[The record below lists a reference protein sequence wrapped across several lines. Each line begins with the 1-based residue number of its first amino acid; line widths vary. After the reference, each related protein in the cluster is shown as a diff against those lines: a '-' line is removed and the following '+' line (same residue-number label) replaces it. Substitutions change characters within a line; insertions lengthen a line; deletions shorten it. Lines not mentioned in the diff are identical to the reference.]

1 MEVVLYKCVYKT
13 DVANKLL
20 NDAVPAFK
28 SDVIPYGAFDPNSA
42 SFRLDTLYDVNY
54 GTYIFNNRRYYGYVD
69 IVVDSKGLYNY
80 TITTDALTTAWYNNC
95 FDTINI
101 CQYSDYGTLLISDPR
116 ASVESKTRWIT
127 NTYSRQTGAYK
138 GTNYIAMC
146 VLAPTPE
153 QYSGILNP
161 NTNPGTI
168 TYVMKDTTFAQFFQI
183 LIKGGYPDPN
193 GKETDPDTGEKYTAF
208 STSKF
213 IPSILGVYVIRGYEF
228 ELESG
233 SQVLNNEIILYSVA
247 TSNKEEIK
255 GKVIESQK
263 IPLPST
269 YPVYKMNNN
278 ISPETDFY
286 YYTGKY
292 DVILDGTTGVTF
304 NTMNIDAQ
312 IHLQIPG
319 TGSFDFTAK
328 DVLGPSSD
336 TILKI
341 GYIKRYDFCG
351 GSVKTILTVNDEIFP
366 DYTLT
371 TALPYKLPIAYDGYI
386 TDWNQ
391 LKASAIINTMGAVAT
406 LALTGL
412 TGFSSLG
419 ITKTALKTATA
430 AAKLAY
436 DARVKAGSPRT
447 IAANAFVQDTLSA
460 SASNQQAQLMYN
472 EQLGRGAVG
481 TLSTMAQSIV
491 NLNAAAR
498 KEKHEAQALHGT
510 IGGSP
515 DYTELPWVTIRYN
528 RPHNQID
535 IQSLYGKPDGEGRNI
550 STLKGYVQTINCHLN
565 SNGLPLN
572 IITDAET
579 ISDSGFRIEQ

>member
-1 MEVVLYKCVYKT
+1 MQVVLYKCVYKT
-13 DVANKLL
+13 NVANKLL
-20 NDAVPAFK
+20 KDAVPAFK

-69 IVVDSKGLYNY
+69 IVVDSNGLYNY

-127 NTYSRQTGAYK
+127 NTYSRQTGAYD

-153 QYSGILNP
+153 QYSSVLNP

-183 LIKGGYPDPN
+183 LIAGGYPDPN
-193 GKETDPDTGEKYTAF
+193 GGQDTTF
-208 STSKF
+208 STAKF
-213 IPSILGVYVIRGYEF
+213 IAGILGVYVIRGYEF
-228 ELESG
+228 ELEPG

-247 TSNKEEIK
+247 TSNKEEVK

-269 YPVYKMNNN
+269 YPVYKMNSTL
-278 ISPETDFY
+278 SPETDFY
-286 YYTGKY
+286 HYTGKY
-292 DVILDGTTGVTF
+292 DVILDGNTGVTF

-371 TALPYKLPIAYDGYI
+371 TALPYKLPIPYDGYI

-391 LKASAIINTMGAVAT
+391 LKASAIINTVGAAIS
-406 LALTGL
+406 LGL
-412 TGFSSLG
+412 TAATGTKAIG
-419 ITKTALKTATA
+419 ISKTAVNTAIGVA
-430 AAKLAY
+430 RSAY
-436 DARVKAGSPRT
+436 SAQVKAGIPREVARGT
-447 IAANAFVQDTLSA
+447 YMRDLA
-460 SASNQQAQLMYN
+460 SAAGPAQQTQLMYN
-472 EQLGRGAVG
+472 DQMGRGAVG
-481 TLSTMAQSIV
+481 ALSTMVQSFV
-491 NLNAAAR
+491 NLNAAEF

-528 RPHNQID
+528 RPYNQID

>member
-1 MEVVLYKCVYKT
+1 MQVVLYKCVYKT
-13 DVANKLL
+13 NVANKLL
-20 NDAVPAFK
+20 NDADPAFK

-80 TITTDALTTAWYNNC
+80 TITTDPLTTAWYNNC
-95 FDTINI
+95 FDTMNI
-101 CQYSDYGTLLISDPR
+101 CQYSDYGTLLITDPR

-138 GTNYIAMC
+138 DFNYIAMC

-153 QYSGILNP
+153 QYSGVLNP

-183 LIKGGYPDPN
+183 LIDGKYPNPDGKG
-193 GKETDPDTGEKYTAF
+193 EITF
-208 STSKF
+208 STVRF

-228 ELESG
+228 ELEPG
-233 SQVLNNEIILYSVA
+233 SQVLNNEIILYSVT
-247 TSNKEEIK
+247 TSDREKE
-255 GKVIESQK
+255 KVIEPQK
-263 IPLPST
+263 IRLPST
-269 YPVYKMNNN
+269 YPVYKMNSTL
-278 ISPETDFY
+278 SPETDFY

-391 LKASAIINTMGAVAT
+391 LKASAIINTVGAIAT
-406 LALTGL
+406 LGLTGL
-412 TGFSSLG
+412 TGAQALSG
-419 ITKTALKTATA
+419 TKTIMKTATT
-430 AAKLAY
+430 AAKAAY
-436 DARVKAGSPRT
+436 VARVKAGSPRV
-447 IAANAFVQDTLSA
+447 IAANEYRKDIMSA
-460 SASNQQAQLMYN
+460 AGNAQQAQLMYG
-472 EQLGRGAVG
+472 EQLGRGLIG
-481 TLSTMAQSIV
+481 SLSTMAQSFV
-491 NLNAAAR
+491 NLNAAAFR
-498 KEKHEAQALHGT
+498 EKHEAAALHGT

-528 RPHNQID
+528 RPYNQID
-535 IQSLYGKPDGEGRNI
+535 IQSLYGKPDGESRNI

>member
-1 MEVVLYKCVYKT
+1 MQVVLYKCVYKT

-20 NDAVPAFK
+20 KDAVPAFN

-69 IVVDSKGLYNY
+69 IVVDSNGLYNY

-101 CQYSDYGTLLISDPR
+101 CQYSDYGTLLITDPR

-127 NTYSRQTGAYK
+127 NTYSRQTKPYDGA
-138 GTNYIAMC
+138 NYIAMC
-146 VLAPTPE
+146 VL
-153 QYSGILNP
+153 NP
-161 NTNPGTI
+161 KSYKNIYYDRVPGTE
-168 TYVMKDTTFAQFFQI
+168 TYIMKDNVFADFLHELWQGK
-183 LIKGGYPDPN
+183 LPN
-193 GKETDPDTGEKYTAF
+193 PADPDNPKEFFPVKY
-208 STSKF
+208 
-213 IPSILGVYVIRGYEF
+213 IPCILGVYVVNGYEYT
-228 ELESG
+228 
-233 SQVLNNEIILYSVA
+233 LNPASKLPNPEIDLYSVT
-247 TSNKEEIK
+247 TSDRQTVKTVEEITIDLSAYDGDEIYLMGSRSK
-255 GKVIESQK
+255 
-263 IPLPST
+263 
-269 YPVYKMNNN
+269 
-278 ISPETDFY
+278 TDFY
-286 YYTGKY
+286 YETGKY
-292 DVILDGTTGVTF
+292 EIILDGTTGVTF

-319 TGSFDFTAK
+319 TGSFDFGAK
-328 DVLGPSSD
+328 DVLGPNSD

-371 TALPYKLPIAYDGYI
+371 TALPYKIPIPYDGYI
-386 TDWNQ
+386 TDWNS
-391 LKASAIINTMGAVAT
+391 LKASAIINTVGSIASLAT
-406 LALTGL
+406 TALTGAQAL
-412 TGFSSLG
+412 SG
-419 ITKTALKTATA
+419 TKTIMKTATA
-430 AAKLAY
+430 TAKAAY
-436 DARVKAGSPRT
+436 DARVRAGSSRL
-447 IAANAFVQDTLSA
+447 IAANEYRKDLMSA
-460 SASNQQAQLMYN
+460 AGNAQQSQLMYG
-472 EQLGRGAVG
+472 EQVGRGLIG
-481 TLSTMAQSIV
+481 SLSTMAQSFV
-491 NLNAAAR
+491 NLNAAKF
-498 KEKHEAQALHGT
+498 KEKHEAAALHGT
-510 IGGSP
+510 VGGSP
-515 DYTELPWVTIRYN
+515 DYPELPWVTIRYN

>member
-13 DVANKLL
+13 NVANKLL
-20 NDAVPAFK
+20 KDAVPAFK

-127 NTYSRQTGAYK
+127 NTYSRQTKPYDGA
-138 GTNYIAMC
+138 NYIAMC
-146 VLAPTPE
+146 VL
-153 QYSGILNP
+153 NP
-161 NTNPGTI
+161 KSYKNIYYDRVPGTE
-168 TYVMKDTTFAQFFQI
+168 TYIMKDNVFADFLHELWQGI
-183 LIKGGYPDPN
+183 TKDP
-193 GKETDPDTGEKYTAF
+193 KDPSKPLEFSPVKY
-208 STSKF
+208 
-213 IPSILGVYVIRGYEF
+213 IPCILGVYVVNGYEYT
-228 ELESG
+228 
-233 SQVLNNEIILYSVA
+233 LNPASKLPTPEVELYSVT
-247 TSNKEEIK
+247 TSNRQTVKTVEEITIDLSK
-255 GKVIESQK
+255 YDGDEIYLMGSRSK
-263 IPLPST
+263 
-269 YPVYKMNNN
+269 
-278 ISPETDFY
+278 TDFY
-286 YYTGKY
+286 YETGKY
-292 DVILDGTTGVTF
+292 EIILDGTTGVTF

-319 TGSFDFTAK
+319 TGSFDFGAK
-328 DVLGPSSD
+328 DVLGPNSD
-336 TILKI
+336 TILKV

-371 TALPYKLPIAYDGYI
+371 TALPYKIPIPYDGYI
-386 TDWNQ
+386 TDWNN
-391 LKASAIINTMGAVAT
+391 LKASAIINTVGSVLSLATTAATGATAIGISKAAVGTAVTAAREAYGARVRSGMPRAVAQ
-406 LALTGL
+406 G
-412 TGFSSLG
+412 
-419 ITKTALKTATA
+419 K
-430 AAKLAY
+430 Y
-436 DARVKAGSPRT
+436 MEEM
-447 IAANAFVQDTLSA
+447 A
-460 SASNQQAQLMYN
+460 SAGAPAQQTQLMYAD
-472 EQLGRGAVG
+472 QTGRGIIGSVTTA
-481 TLSTMAQSIV
+481 AQSWV
-491 NLNAAAR
+491 NLNAAAF
-498 KEKHEAQALHGT
+498 KEKHEAAALHGT

-515 DYTELPWVTIRYN
+515 DYPELPWVTIRYN
-528 RPHNQID
+528 RPYNQID